1 MPKSKFL
8 SSLSLL
14 KWVIPHASDGHARAT
29 RIWHLRIRAG
39 GNAMKGTISSVTV
52 STEDCFYVKPGYHIS
67 ARCSMPP
74 MQDFVFQ
81 QRDCTSGGFPD
92 LWLLLGSQ
100 KCPGP
105 DQALLLWWISPM
117 LLPIKGAHEVVL
129 IRGCNNCCKMGK
141 KIAVPPNTCLLFQ
154 LLPAVLAGS

>member
-1 MPKSKFL
+1 
-8 SSLSLL
+8 
-14 KWVIPHASDGHARAT
+14 
-29 RIWHLRIRAG
+29 
-39 GNAMKGTISSVTV
+39 MKGTISSVTV
-52 STEDCFYVKPGYHIS
+52 STEDCIYVKPGYHIS

-81 QRDCTSGGFPD
+81 QIDCTSGSFPD

-117 LLPIKGAHEVVL
+117 LLPIKGAYEVVL
-129 IRGCNNCCKMGK
+129 IRGCNNCCKVGK
-141 KIAVPPNTCLLFQ
+141 KLQCLQIPVCFLSFCLLFWQ
-154 LLPAVLAGS
+154 VASVCWELSNPSPA

>member
-14 KWVIPHASDGHARAT
+14 KWVIPHASDGRARAT
-29 RIWHLRIRAG
+29 RIWHLWMRTG
-39 GNAMKGTISSVTV
+39 GNAMKGIISSVTV
-52 STEDCFYVKPGYHIS
+52 STKDCIYVKPGYHIS

-92 LWLLLGSQ
+92 LWLLLGFTKVPRSWPSLASLADFPHVAVHQ
-100 KCPGP
+100 GCP
-105 DQALLLWWISPM
+105 
-117 LLPIKGAHEVVL
+117 
-129 IRGCNNCCKMGK
+129 RGCFDQG
-141 KIAVPPNTCLLFQ
+141 VQQ
-154 LLPAVLAGS
+154 LLQDGEKNCNASKYLFAFSVPACCFGR